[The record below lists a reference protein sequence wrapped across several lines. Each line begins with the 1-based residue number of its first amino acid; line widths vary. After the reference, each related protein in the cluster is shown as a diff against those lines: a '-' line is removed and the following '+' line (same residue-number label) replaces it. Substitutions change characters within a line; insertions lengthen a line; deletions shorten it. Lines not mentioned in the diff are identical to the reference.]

1 MSYTIKPWQD
11 LTIQDDYMFKLVMR
25 RKPICKRMLEKILH
39 VPIRDIRYSDDE
51 KTMKFQY
58 EGKGIRLDVY
68 VADDKGTVYD
78 IEMQVR
84 KPSDDGLYLRTRY
97 YQSMI
102 DMGLLEEGADYDE
115 LNPSYIIFICPFEPF
130 DKGRHIYTF
139 RNVCLE
145 DTSLE
150 LRDGATKIFLSSV
163 GTAND
168 VAPDVKRFLEYVNG
182 ILSND
187 AFVQEIDQEIKRVKK
202 LEEERV
208 RYMTYA
214 MKMQEERKEGIK
226 EGREAM
232 QHDLALKM
240 LKDHKPIHEIVRYT
254 ELTENQIRKI
264 VAENSNVSF
273 GEESGSHV

>member
-1 MSYTIKPWQD
+1 M
-11 LTIQDDYMFKLVMR
+11 
-25 RKPICKRMLEKILH
+25 
-39 VPIRDIRYSDDE
+39 
-51 KTMKFQY
+51 
-58 EGKGIRLDVY
+58 
-68 VADDKGTVYD
+68 
-78 IEMQVR
+78 
-84 KPSDDGLYLRTRY
+84 
-97 YQSMI
+97 
-102 DMGLLEEGADYDE
+102 
-115 LNPSYIIFICPFEPF
+115 
-130 DKGRHIYTF
+130 
-139 RNVCLE
+139 CLE

-264 VAENSNVSF
+264 AAENSDVSF

>member
-1 MSYTIKPWQD
+1 
-11 LTIQDDYMFKLVMR
+11 
-25 RKPICKRMLEKILH
+25 
-39 VPIRDIRYSDDE
+39 
-51 KTMKFQY
+51 
-58 EGKGIRLDVY
+58 
-68 VADDKGTVYD
+68 
-78 IEMQVR
+78 
-84 KPSDDGLYLRTRY
+84 
-97 YQSMI
+97 MI

-232 QHDLALKM
+232 QHDLVLKM

-264 VAENSNVSF
+264 AAENSNVSF

>member
-1 MSYTIKPWQD
+1 M
-11 LTIQDDYMFKLVMR
+11 
-25 RKPICKRMLEKILH
+25 
-39 VPIRDIRYSDDE
+39 
-51 KTMKFQY
+51 
-58 EGKGIRLDVY
+58 
-68 VADDKGTVYD
+68 
-78 IEMQVR
+78 
-84 KPSDDGLYLRTRY
+84 
-97 YQSMI
+97 
-102 DMGLLEEGADYDE
+102 
-115 LNPSYIIFICPFEPF
+115 
-130 DKGRHIYTF
+130 
-139 RNVCLE
+139 CLE

-163 GTAND
+163 GTADD

-232 QHDLALKM
+232 
-240 LKDHKPIHEIVRYT
+240 
-254 ELTENQIRKI
+254 
-264 VAENSNVSF
+264 
-273 GEESGSHV
+273 

>member
-11 LTIQDDYMFKLVMR
+11 L
-25 RKPICKRMLEKILH
+25 
-39 VPIRDIRYSDDE
+39 
-51 KTMKFQY
+51 
-58 EGKGIRLDVY
+58 
-68 VADDKGTVYD
+68 
-78 IEMQVR
+78 
-84 KPSDDGLYLRTRY
+84 
-97 YQSMI
+97 
-102 DMGLLEEGADYDE
+102 
-115 LNPSYIIFICPFEPF
+115 PSYIIFICPFEPF

-163 GTAND
+163 GTADD

-214 MKMQEERKEGIK
+214 MKMHWHLRCG
-226 EGREAM
+226 
-232 QHDLALKM
+232 LLLKYISAS
-240 LKDHKPIHEIVRYT
+240 LSKSASYFVVHWGLH
-254 ELTENQIRKI
+254 LTSMANF
-264 VAENSNVSF
+264 N
-273 GEESGSHV
+273 

>member
-1 MSYTIKPWQD
+1 
-11 LTIQDDYMFKLVMR
+11 
-25 RKPICKRMLEKILH
+25 
-39 VPIRDIRYSDDE
+39 
-51 KTMKFQY
+51 
-58 EGKGIRLDVY
+58 
-68 VADDKGTVYD
+68 
-78 IEMQVR
+78 
-84 KPSDDGLYLRTRY
+84 
-97 YQSMI
+97 
-102 DMGLLEEGADYDE
+102 MGLLEEGADYDE

-145 DTSLE
+145 DKSLE

-163 GTAND
+163 GMADD

-187 AFVQEIDQEIKRVKK
+187 AFVQEINQEIKRVKK

-264 VAENSNVSF
+264 AAENSNIAL
-273 GEESGSHV
+273 GEERGSQV